1 MPMANMIMKTKPKL
15 KPKLV
20 NKFKEIEKGIK
31 NITSKSKIINKIAT
45 K

>member
-1 MPMANMIMKTKPKL
+1 MPIAKTKKKNKPKP

-20 NKFKEIEKGIK
+20 NIFNEIENGIK
-31 NITSKSKIINKIAT
+31 NITSKSKRINKIAT

>member
-1 MPMANMIMKTKPKL
+1 MPIAKIIKKKNPKPN
-15 KPKLV
+15 PKFV
-20 NKFKEIEKGIK
+20 NKFKEIEKGIR

>member
-1 MPMANMIMKTKPKL
+1 MPMANINKKIRPKP

-20 NKFKEIEKGIK
+20 KIFNEIEKGIR